1 MAINDKNIPDKKT
14 IPVLDSGIFKGHE
27 HNRFAT
33 LNLGYGLYPD
43 GVDVDIFK
51 AYLTLRRNVYV
62 EQTGMLPASVV
73 QQDGTE
79 SDEDDKRST
88 HFVVLENHGDSSI
101 GAVACMRVIIKSA
114 THSTPLPI
122 EHFFPEVF
130 NTPTMLGSF
139 EASRFISRVG
149 NRSSQLGCIASLFT
163 QVLVYTDHN
172 NLGPAYGVV
181 EPKLEQALRRLGA
194 PPEKITELKDVT
206 EYNAANLG
214 IKIDLGSMKH
224 RLGLQTLKN
233 LSADEGDTI
242 YWGSV

>member
-79 SDEDDKRST
+79 SDKDDKRST
-88 HFVVLENHGDSSI
+88 HFVVLENNGGSSI
-101 GAVACMRVIIKSA
+101 GAVACMRVIIKST

-122 EHFFPEVF
+122 ERFFPKIF
-130 NTPTMLGSF
+130 NTPTALGSF
-139 EASRFISRVG
+139 EASRFISRVDDR
-149 NRSSQLGCIASLFT
+149 NSRLGCIASLFT
-163 QVLVYTDHN
+163 QVLAYTDRN

-181 EPKLEQALRRLGA
+181 EPELQRPLAYLGA
-194 PPEKITELKDVT
+194 PPKPITEPKNVK
-206 EYNAANLG
+206 EYRATNQG
-214 IKIDLGSMKH
+214 IEIDLESMKH
-224 RLGLQTLKN
+224 RIGLQTLKN
-233 LSADEGDTI
+233 LPADEGDTI